1 MNEENQS
8 ANEPEAPQGDY
19 SAAETQ
25 EALVNH
31 IAELQAENQALKDRM
46 MRTLAD
52 MENLRRRTEKE
63 KADASL
69 YGISKFARDIL
80 AVADNLS
87 RALGSLPEEAREN
100 ANDAVKAL
108 IEGVELTERD
118 MINQLER
125 HNVKKISPKGEKF
138 DPNFHQAMFEAP
150 DTSVPNN
157 TVIEVVQD
165 GYVIGQRVLR
175 PALVGVAKGGAK
187 IEAIKPEAK
196 EKTQPQ
202 AENETL
208 QGKSEDAQPEM
219 PSKSTEGHRVDRT
232 V

>member
-1 MNEENQS
+1 MNEDNQS
-8 ANEPEAPQGDY
+8 ANEPEASQGEY

-31 IAELQAENQALKDRM
+31 ISELQAENQALKDRM

-150 DTSVPNN
+150 DPSVPNN

-165 GYVIGQRVLR
+165 GYVIGDRVLR

-187 IEAIKPEAK
+187 IDAVKPEAK
-196 EKTQPQ
+196 EKAQLDSEK
-202 AENETL
+202 ARA
-208 QGKSEDAQPEM
+208 KSEEPQHE
-219 PSKSTEGHRVDRT
+219 EGHRVDRT